1 MCRSTYRLRLDHAEL
16 ISGGAQGQTSHGAVD
31 LIFLCRVPGG
41 DVGWTSVGQG
51 SLCAREPNPNVNG
64 VGQECPTHTSQ
75 CPLLALSPMLNIERF
90 ARWPQPLSGQP
101 ES

>member
-1 MCRSTYRLRLDHAEL
+1 LAEQLVSWQDPCGSDPRLVQLRMPRGKRK
-16 ISGGAQGQTSHGAVD
+16 I
-31 LIFLCRVPGG
+31 
-41 DVGWTSVGQG
+41 
-51 SLCAREPNPNVNG
+51 NG
-64 VGQECPTHTSQ
+64 KSVGQECPTHTSH